1 MRSFARYVILA
12 PLAAAIAG
20 PALAQV
26 PAGQSCGGLLCDM
39 GVVGHKVPVGPDGR
53 NVPDTPETHAM
64 IQAATPY
71 DPTRLPCHD
80 FVCGM
85 FGHKDEDVPPPTPVV
100 AVAPA
105 PEEPQAKPVH
115 KAHRKHVAK
124 AAEAAPA
131 PAADAAAK

>member
-1 MRSFARYVILA
+1 MKSFARYIILA
-12 PLAAAIAG
+12 PLAAGLAG
-20 PALAQV
+20 PAMAQNI
-26 PAGQSCGGLLCDM
+26 PAGQSCGGLFCDM

-53 NVPDTPETHAM
+53 NVPDTPETHEM

-71 DPTRLPCHD
+71 DPTHLPCHD

-85 FGHKDEDVPPPTPVV
+85 FGHKDEDAPPPAPVA

-105 PEEPQAKPVH
+105 PEEAPAKPVH

-124 AAEAAPA
+124 AAEATPT
-131 PAADAAAK
+131 ADATTK